1 MNQVT
6 LGANL
11 TTMSDDVPLKL
22 PRYVFRRANGSFRY
36 KRNVP
41 ERLRPLIGKA
51 TLYRQLG
58 DSYRKAMQA
67 LPLVHARIEALLNDE
82 ADKSARERS
91 LEIIRGALGDE
102 VAEMVLAETVP
113 EYSPIEDALNEL
125 GKDLHKQ
132 KLPAEV
138 VQQVYSGRLKPDV
151 LTLAM
156 TLDQYEAYKSDT
168 PKAAREIGQ
177 RVERLRTDMKS
188 VFGKQ
193 KLKYTPLTD
202 ITRQDAN
209 DLRDH
214 LLSRV
219 SANSAV
225 RMLGVVRTAINHVI
239 VEHSLTIPNVFTN
252 LKIKG
257 AGASKHDRLPLTDS
271 QLTLLE
277 PAFSGDATAWALYV
291 TLRDTGARVSEVS
304 GLRVKDCDL
313 VAKCLHISP
322 TPWRGLKTTNSQR
335 SVPLSEAAVAAL
347 GKLSQNNTQDPEAPL
362 FARYAKERG
371 ADSCSAMLMKR
382 LRTVITDKKLTMH
395 SLRHRMKDKLRNTGC
410 PEAISLAILGHSTNT
425 VAANYGS
432 GYALEAMREH
442 MVRVWE

>member
-1 MNQVT
+1 MNDEMPV
-6 LGANL
+6 N
-11 TTMSDDVPLKL
+11 L

-41 ERLRPLIGKA
+41 KHLRALLGKD

-58 DSYRKAMQA
+58 DSYREAMQA
-67 LPLVHARIEALLNDE
+67 LPLVHARVEALLNDE
-82 ADKSARERS
+82 TNKSARERS
-91 LEIIRGALGDE
+91 VELIRGALGDE
-102 VAEMVLAETVP
+102 VAELVLAEAVP
-113 EYSPIEDALNEL
+113 EYSPIEDALNDL
-125 GKDLHKQ
+125 GKALHKQ

-138 VQQVYSGRLKPDV
+138 VQQVYSGRLKPD
-151 LTLAM
+151 TM
-156 TLDQYEAYKSDT
+156 TLEKALQEYVAYKSDT

-177 RVERLRTDMKS
+177 RVERLRRDMQS

-193 KLKYTPLTD
+193 KLKHVALSD

-209 DLRDH
+209 ELRDH

-239 VEHSLTIPNVFTN
+239 VEHALTLPNVFTN

-257 AGASKHDRLPLTDS
+257 AGASKHDRLPLTDN

-304 GLRVKDCDL
+304 GLRLKDCD
-313 VAKCLHISP
+313 VRRHI
-322 TPWRGLKTTNSQR
+322 
-335 SVPLSEAAVAAL
+335 
-347 GKLSQNNTQDPEAPL
+347 
-362 FARYAKERG
+362 
-371 ADSCSAMLMKR
+371 
-382 LRTVITDKKLTMH
+382 
-395 SLRHRMKDKLRNTGC
+395 
-410 PEAISLAILGHSTNT
+410 
-425 VAANYGS
+425 
-432 GYALEAMREH
+432 
-442 MVRVWE
+442 

>member
-1 MNQVT
+1 MT
-6 LGANL
+6 DEMP
-11 TTMSDDVPLKL
+11 TKL

-41 ERLRPLIGKA
+41 KHLRPLIGKA

-58 DSYRKAMQA
+58 DSYREAVQN

-82 ADKSARERS
+82 ANKSARERS
-91 LEIIRGALGDE
+91 IEIIRGALGED
-102 VAEMVLAETVP
+102 VAELVLAEAVP

-125 GKDLHKQ
+125 SKALQKQ
-132 KLPAEV
+132 KLPEEV
-138 VQQVYSGRLKPDV
+138 VQQVYSGRLKPD
-151 LTLAM
+151 TM
-156 TLDQYEAYKSDT
+156 TLEKALQEYVAYKSDS
-168 PKAAREIGQ
+168 PRAAKEIGQ
-177 RVERLRTDMKS
+177 RVERLRTDMQS

-193 KLKYTPLTD
+193 KLKHVALSD

-209 DLRDH
+209 ELRDH
-214 LLSRV
+214 LLERV

-239 VEHSLTIPNVFTN
+239 VEHALTIPNVFTN

-257 AGASKHDRLPLTDS
+257 AGASKHDRLPLNDE
-271 QLTLLE
+271 QIVLLE

-335 SVPLSEAAVAAL
+335 SVPLSAEAVTAL
-347 GKLSQNNTQDPEAPL
+347 GKLIQNNTQDPEAPL

-432 GYALEAMREH
+432 GYALEVMREH
-442 MVRVWE
+442 MEKAWFAKETTGK

>member
-1 MNQVT
+1 
-6 LGANL
+6 
-11 TTMSDDVPLKL
+11 MSWAKTCTKKKMPTD
-22 PRYVFRRANGSFRY
+22 
-36 KRNVP
+36 
-41 ERLRPLIGKA
+41 
-51 TLYRQLG
+51 
-58 DSYRKAMQA
+58 
-67 LPLVHARIEALLNDE
+67 
-82 ADKSARERS
+82 
-91 LEIIRGALGDE
+91 
-102 VAEMVLAETVP
+102 
-113 EYSPIEDALNEL
+113 
-125 GKDLHKQ
+125 
-132 KLPAEV
+132 V

-168 PKAAREIGQ
+168 PKAAKEIGQ

-193 KLKYTPLTD
+193 RLKYTPLTD

-214 LLSRV
+214 LLERV
-219 SANSAV
+219 SPNSAM

-239 VEHSLTIPNVFTN
+239 VEHSLTIPNAFTN

-257 AGASKHDRLPLTDS
+257 AGATKHDRLPLSDD
-271 QLTLLE
+271 QVVTLE
-277 PAFSGDATAWALYV
+277 TAFSSDATAWALFV

-313 VAKCLHISP
+313 EQQCLHLTA
-322 TPWRGLKTTNSQR
+322 TPWRSLKTNNSQR
-335 SVPLSEAAVAAL
+335 SVPLSYAATTAL
-347 GKLSQNNTQDPEAPL
+347 AKLAQGKGPEAPL
-362 FARYAKERG
+362 FPNYAKDRG

-432 GYALEAMREH
+432 GHALEVMREH
-442 MVRVWE
+442 LEKAW